1 MNRWLKGLQE
11 GSHGRKASAKE
22 RSELAVVAV
31 LVTLDGPPGART
43 NGT

>member
-1 MNRWLKGLQE
+1 VNRWLKGLQE

-31 LVTLDGPPGART
+31 LVALDGPPGART